1 MIKSNS
7 FKNKKKHHELILL
20 ASLALFPKKKTKKG
34 KSRKPRKSRKPKK
47 RTFKRT
53 KKTGKR

>member
-1 MIKSNS
+1 MIKSYS
-7 FKNKKKHHELILL
+7 IKNKKKHHELLLL
-20 ASLALFPKKKTKKG
+20 ASLAIFPKKKN
-34 KSRKPRKSRKPKK
+34 KPRKSRKPKK